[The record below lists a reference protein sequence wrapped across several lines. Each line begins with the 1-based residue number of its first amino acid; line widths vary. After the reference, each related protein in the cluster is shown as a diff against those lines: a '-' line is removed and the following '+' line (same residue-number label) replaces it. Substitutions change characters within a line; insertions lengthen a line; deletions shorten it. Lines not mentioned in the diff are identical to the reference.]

1 MKFFRIIKKI
11 IFWSLLFVVVIL
23 TAGIISS
30 IIYKDRIIKQLIR
43 EANKH
48 LNTPVRVDKIDLNIW
63 DKFPQIA
70 VSFNNILIEESF
82 ENSTSPLLT
91 AQKVYIILN
100 PFDLMRGEYVV
111 NQIFIEHGEFF
122 IKVDKNGKNNY
133 AILMSGNDTR
143 EDSLT
148 FDLRKIFLKDVS
160 IHYFDARNNQEHSY
174 HTRKQAASLT
184 FEQNVYRIQTK
195 GDLTCIFI
203 KIDGRALFADKDFII
218 NAMLTYSSGENRVE
232 FQPSLFQLADSE
244 FELEGSID
252 LSGET
257 MLDLTISGIETN
269 IRTLLS
275 LLPEAQTRK
284 YRDYKSQGEVYFDM
298 TLTGS
303 PNNAIALSSNFGLT
317 NATVIYPESST
328 QFNDLNM
335 KGTIT
340 INSVFKPEE
349 GSAILENITGSVGG
363 KSFSGNLSLENF
375 TDPYLRFGFDGEIAI
390 SELLKLFPVEQLITA
405 SGTISGYV
413 RFDGKISDLNSRYT
427 AGKVSAS
434 GKLNLE
440 DVVITFKD
448 NYPPVTHVT
457 GHFLFSKNDLVIS
470 NALVSVGNSNFE
482 MKGTFKNILPY
493 LLSGKRMIQI
503 EASVYNAL
511 IDFDELLQT
520 TEGKGVESRNFI
532 ISKNLQLDLD
542 CRFNSLKFKR
552 FVARNLEGEIKVK
565 DQKAFVQNMTFE
577 SMGGQLS
584 FNGLVNTSNG
594 YIQITNSSHLKNINI
609 DSLFYV
615 FKNFN
620 QSWLVADHLS
630 GRIYADVLTDMTFS
644 PGLRFYP
651 DSLIADIRISISD
664 GELNNF
670 EPLIRLE
677 KYIADKNL
685 EHLRF
690 SDLSNDIHIENR
702 MIYVPAMEVRSN
714 VTTIQISGTHTFE
727 QKIDYHIVLPFES
740 LGKSKNDE
748 MFGAVEE
755 TGGGSKLHL
764 RITGTTDDYEI
775 VYDTKAVGKKII
787 SDIKKEVQ
795 ELKDAFRKKEVADG
809 AQAILLNKDEFFEWE
824 EEEDTIRVHYPQKKQ

>member
-1 MKFFRIIKKI
+1 M
-11 IFWSLLFVVVIL
+11 
-23 TAGIISS
+23 
-30 IIYKDRIIKQLIR
+30 IR

-48 LNTPVRVDKIDLNIW
+48 LNTPVRVDEINLNIW

-70 VSFNNILIEESF
+70 VSFKNILIEESF

-91 AQKVYIILN
+91 AKKAYIILN
-100 PFDLMRGEYVV
+100 PFELMRGEYVV
-111 NQIFIEHGEFF
+111 NQIFIEHGNFF
-122 IKVDKNGKNNY
+122 IKVDKNGNNNY
-133 AILMSGNDTR
+133 AILRSGNDTPK
-143 EDSLT
+143 DSLT
-148 FDLRKIFLKDVS
+148 FNLSKIFLKDVS

-218 NAMLTYSSGENRVE
+218 NAMLTYSMDENRVE
-232 FQPSLFQLADSE
+232 FQPSLFQLAESK

-257 MLDLTISGIETN
+257 LLDLRITGIETD

-275 LLPEAQTRK
+275 LLPEAQNQK
-284 YRDYKSQGEVYFDM
+284 YRDYKSQGEVYFEM

-303 PNNAIALSSNFGLT
+303 PNNAIALTSNFGLT

-335 KGTIT
+335 KGTLS
-340 INSVFKPEE
+340 INSVYKPED
-349 GSAILENITGSVGG
+349 GSVTLDNITGSVGG
-363 KSFSGNLSLENF
+363 KSFSGNLSLDNF
-375 TDPYLRFGFDGEIAI
+375 TDPYLRMELEGEISI
-390 SELLKLFPVEQLITA
+390 SELLKIFPVGKLISA
-405 SGTISGYV
+405 SGTISGNV
-413 RFDGKISDLNSRYT
+413 HFNGNISDLKSHYT

-434 GKLNLE
+434 GKLNLKE
-440 DVVITFKD
+440 IVIAFKD
-448 NYPPVTHVT
+448 NYPPVTRVT
-457 GHFLFSKNDLVIS
+457 GLFVVIKNDLVVS
-470 NALVSVGNSNFE
+470 EALVSVGNSNFE
-482 MKGTFKNILPY
+482 MNGTFKNILPY

-503 EASVYNAL
+503 EASVYNAI

-520 TEGKGVESRNFI
+520 SEDKGAESRNFI

-584 FNGLVNTSNG
+584 FNGLINTSNG

-630 GRIYADVLTDMTFS
+630 GRIFADVLTDMTFN
-644 PGLRFYP
+644 PDLRFYP

-670 EPLIRLE
+670 EPLIQLE

-714 VTTIQISGTHTFE
+714 VTTIQISGTHTFD
-727 QKIDYHIVLPFES
+727 QKINYHVVLPFES
-740 LGKSKNDE
+740 FGKSKNDE

-755 TGGGSKLHL
+755 TGGVSKLHL

-775 VYDTKAVGKKII
+775 VFDTKAVGIKII

-795 ELKDAFRKKEVADG
+795 ELKDAFRKKEEAVKS
-809 AQAILLNKDEFFEWE
+809 QEILLNEEEFFEWE
-824 EEEDTIRVHYPQKKQ
+824 EDDTTRVHYPQKNWLPRF

>member
-11 IFWSLLFVVVIL
+11 IFWSLLFVGVIL

-184 FEQNVYRIQTK
+184 FEQNVYRIKTK

-232 FQPSLFQLADSE
+232 FQPSLFQLADSK

-349 GSAILENITGSVGG
+349 VSAILENITGSV
-363 KSFSGNLSLENF
+363 S
-375 TDPYLRFGFDGEIAI
+375 
-390 SELLKLFPVEQLITA
+390 
-405 SGTISGYV
+405 
-413 RFDGKISDLNSRYT
+413 
-427 AGKVSAS
+427 
-434 GKLNLE
+434 
-440 DVVITFKD
+440 
-448 NYPPVTHVT
+448 
-457 GHFLFSKNDLVIS
+457 
-470 NALVSVGNSNFE
+470 
-482 MKGTFKNILPY
+482 
-493 LLSGKRMIQI
+493 
-503 EASVYNAL
+503 
-511 IDFDELLQT
+511 
-520 TEGKGVESRNFI
+520 
-532 ISKNLQLDLD
+532 
-542 CRFNSLKFKR
+542 
-552 FVARNLEGEIKVK
+552 
-565 DQKAFVQNMTFE
+565 
-577 SMGGQLS
+577 
-584 FNGLVNTSNG
+584 
-594 YIQITNSSHLKNINI
+594 
-609 DSLFYV
+609 
-615 FKNFN
+615 
-620 QSWLVADHLS
+620 
-630 GRIYADVLTDMTFS
+630 
-644 PGLRFYP
+644 
-651 DSLIADIRISISD
+651 
-664 GELNNF
+664 
-670 EPLIRLE
+670 
-677 KYIADKNL
+677 
-685 EHLRF
+685 
-690 SDLSNDIHIENR
+690 
-702 MIYVPAMEVRSN
+702 
-714 VTTIQISGTHTFE
+714 
-727 QKIDYHIVLPFES
+727 
-740 LGKSKNDE
+740 
-748 MFGAVEE
+748 
-755 TGGGSKLHL
+755 
-764 RITGTTDDYEI
+764 
-775 VYDTKAVGKKII
+775 
-787 SDIKKEVQ
+787 
-795 ELKDAFRKKEVADG
+795 
-809 AQAILLNKDEFFEWE
+809 
-824 EEEDTIRVHYPQKKQ
+824 